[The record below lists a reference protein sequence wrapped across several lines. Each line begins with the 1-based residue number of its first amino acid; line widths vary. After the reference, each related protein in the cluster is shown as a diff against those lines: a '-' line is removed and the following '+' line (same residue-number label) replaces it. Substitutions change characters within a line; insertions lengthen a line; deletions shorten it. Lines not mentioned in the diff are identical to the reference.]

1 MRLES
6 LDRDIG
12 ALLRRA
18 KFKRLKI
25 TLLNLDSVRRDMN
38 LYSLINNLRYG
49 LVVFATL
56 FLVFTRPPALISM
69 PILIDTEGF
78 EPGLEV
84 LSHYVLEP
92 KWLRHGLVVFA
103 TLFL

>member
-25 TLLNLDSVRRDMN
+25 TLLNLDSVRRAMN
-38 LYSLINNLRYG
+38 LYNLMSSFRYG
-49 LVVFATL
+49 FVVFASL
-56 FLVFTRPPALISM
+56 
-69 PILIDTEGF
+69 
-78 EPGLEV
+78 
-84 LSHYVLEP
+84 
-92 KWLRHGLVVFA
+92 
-103 TLFL
+103 

>member
-49 LVVFATL
+49 LVVLANL
-56 FLVFTRPPALISM
+56 FLVFTRPPALISI
-69 PILIDTEGF
+69 PIFNENK
-78 EPGLEV
+78 GLQPC
-84 LSHYVLEP
+84 LES
-92 KWLRHGLVVFA
+92 
-103 TLFL
+103 